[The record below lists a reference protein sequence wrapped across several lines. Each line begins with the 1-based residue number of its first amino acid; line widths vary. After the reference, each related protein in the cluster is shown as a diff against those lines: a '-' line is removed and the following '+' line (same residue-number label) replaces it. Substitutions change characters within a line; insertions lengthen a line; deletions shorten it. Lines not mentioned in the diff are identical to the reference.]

1 MRIAIASDDGVHVAM
16 HTGRCRGFVVYEVDD
31 GVARR
36 TEYRENRFTE
46 HALGRCGDHAAQE
59 PASSH
64 HSHAPLVGALADCA
78 ALVTRGL
85 GPRLV
90 ADLAARG
97 VQSYLSA
104 AETADEAAAQ
114 YARGMLVPASAT
126 GSCCHH

>member
-1 MRIAIASDDGVHVAM
+1 MRIAIASDDGVNVAM
-16 HTGRCRGFVVYEVDD
+16 HTGRCRGFVVYEVDN
-31 GVARR
+31 GVASRK
-36 TEYRENRFTE
+36 EYRENRFTA
-46 HALGRCGDHAAQE
+46 HALGQCGNHDARE
-59 PASSH
+59 PSSSH
-64 HSHAPLVGALADCA
+64 PSHAPLAEALADCS

-114 YARGMLVPASAT
+114 YARGMLLPASAA